1 MTKTKK
7 AVEHVALD
15 PVDATFSTLF
25 LTELLGYLEQFRA
38 VFPDSRLYG
47 RFAQAVKGVIAA
59 GAPIITQVA
68 AAVIQSKDPRR
79 TFHISKRY
87 YRLLRNP
94 RFHHQQLLKSMYAQ
108 TRALFQGEPSDYV
121 LVLLDFTNLEKPY
134 GYRFEALSTLKASGL
149 RLGPRCRH
157 GRVPGYNH
165 LIGLAVGAKHVGLVF
180 SKTISYVTEE
190 FVSLNRDIFR
200 AMRYSHQVLA
210 GHTLRFICDRGF
222 DDEKIFAFI
231 TDLCEQFV
239 IRLYHNRTLLL
250 QRGGVRVER
259 SLKEVVREIR
269 QPIRLDAWFRQRGR
283 WRKSLVTLGYVQLW
297 LPDHKHPYYLLVSH
311 AHGIGQDW
319 LLLTN
324 VPIHSSK
331 QAQEI
336 WFNYRRRWRVETTF
350 RFLQRDGL
358 RWDDF
363 KVLNFDAI
371 QRLITLVLVAALF
384 LLNIRL
390 FLDDSSLQ
398 ILLTLGGK
406 QGLKSERD
414 GPYLVLRGLQKV
426 VGCLST
432 LALLKRYGQL
442 EPLLLVLDAL

>member
-1 MTKTKK
+1 MTETKK

-15 PVDATFSTLF
+15 PVDATFSALF
-25 LTELLGYLEQFRA
+25 LAELLGYLEQFRA
-38 VFPDSRLYG
+38 VFPDSRLYR

-68 AAVIQSKDPRR
+68 AAVIQSKDSQR

-94 RFHHQQLLKSMYAQ
+94 RFHHQQLLKSLYAQ
-108 TRALFQGEPSDYV
+108 TRALFQGEQSEYV

-149 RLGPRCRH
+149 RSGPRCRH

-165 LIGLAVGAKHVGLVF
+165 LIGLAVGAKNVGLVF

-190 FVSLNRDIFR
+190 FVSLNRDVFR
-200 AMRYSHQVLA
+200 AIRYSHQVLA

-222 DDEKIFAFI
+222 DDEKTFAFI
-231 TDLCEQFV
+231 TDLRQQFV
-239 IRLYHNRTLLL
+239 IRLYHNRTLLV
-250 QRGGVRVER
+250 QRGGHRLER
-259 SLKEVVREIR
+259 SLEEVVREIR
-269 QPIRLDAWFRQRGR
+269 RPIRLDAWFRQRGR
-283 WRKSLVTLGYVQLW
+283 WRKSLVTLGYVQVW
-297 LPDHKHPYYLLVSH
+297 LPDHEHPYYLLVSH

-319 LLLTN
+319 ILLTN
-324 VPIHSSK
+324 APIHNSK

-371 QRLITLVLVAALF
+371 QRLITLVLIAALF

-390 FLDDSSLQ
+390 FLDDISLQ

-414 GPYLVLRGLQKV
+414 GPYLALRGFQKIA
-426 VGCLST
+426 GCLAT